1 MLETRITK
9 VYPRPVGWVVV
20 LLVLL
25 VDLEPKTWHISEKNQ
40 NAENIMD
47 GQLKKRL
54 IKREL
59 TCHHS
64 SLPWQRKD
72 CQQVQETAGR
82 TVAEGSTGPEIK
94 SFPKH
99 VENSFCLN
107 NATSV
112 VSSTKLGKSSG
123 SSVKENPVPTG
134 LSTYNTL

>member
-54 IKREL
+54 IKENLLATIALSHGKERIVNKFRKQLVEL
-59 TCHHS
+59 
-64 SLPWQRKD
+64 LQK
-72 CQQVQETAGR
+72 
-82 TVAEGSTGPEIK
+82 
-94 SFPKH
+94 
-99 VENSFCLN
+99 
-107 NATSV
+107 V
-112 VSSTKLGKSSG
+112 VKVLK
-123 SSVKENPVPTG
+123 
-134 LSTYNTL
+134 

>member
-82 TVAEGSTGPEIK
+82 TAAEGCTGPEIK
-94 SFPKH
+94 KAFQNMWKTVS
-99 VENSFCLN
+99 
-107 NATSV
+107 ATTSV